1 MGDVPGLEVRDSFI
15 ELDDAGLDVA
25 DELGSLFFLGRLGSF
40 GRPRFFAGLKK
51 TFFIHDNEAC
61 SVVAVKQE

>member
-1 MGDVPGLEVRDSFI
+1 MLLKYCYLVELGDVPGLEVRDSFI

-51 TFFIHDNEAC
+51 MLGPKRF
-61 SVVAVKQE
+61 